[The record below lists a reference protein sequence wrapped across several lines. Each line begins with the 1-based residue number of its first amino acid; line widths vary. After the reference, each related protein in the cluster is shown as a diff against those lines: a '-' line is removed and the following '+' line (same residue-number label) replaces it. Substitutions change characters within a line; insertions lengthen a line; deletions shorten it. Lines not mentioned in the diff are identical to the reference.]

1 MLDKKVSTWATGL
14 ALFSMFFGA
23 GNLIFPLLIGKA
35 AGSES
40 VAAVSGLGLSAV
52 VFPFLGLVAMM
63 LYGGDLRAFLAR
75 LGKWPAFA
83 VMGLLYMSQGPVGA
97 MPRHF
102 TLMHASIKP
111 YIPGLPLI
119 AFSVLIAG
127 VVFYLTIRPAKMM
140 QWLGSILTPLLL
152 ASLGVLVAVGIWQ
165 STDAPISTEGALH
178 HFQEGL
184 KGGYQTLDLTA
195 ALLFATLIIPY
206 LGGGNTTKEQVR
218 RRMLGASFIA
228 AALLMAAYVGLCHLS
243 AHHSGSFALLPPEE
257 LLHAIAVKLLGPIGG
272 FFATLAVFLACLTTN
287 ITLAALFAEYVRKEF
302 FQGKGSIAW
311 PLAGTLAVTGL
322 MATLGFS
329 GIMRA
334 MGPVLEIVYPG
345 LIILCLWNIVSKLY
359 VLKISPSR

>member
-1 MLDKKVSTWATGL
+1 MFDKKVSIWAAGL

-40 VAAVSGLGLSAV
+40 VAAVTGLGLSAV

-119 AFSVLIAG
+119 VFSALIAC
-127 VVFYLTIRPAKMM
+127 VVFYLTIRPTKMM
-140 QWLGSILTPLLL
+140 QWLGSVLTPLLL
-152 ASLGVLVAVGIWQ
+152 LAIGVLVSVGIWQ
-165 STDAPISTEGALH
+165 ASALPQNIDGALY
-178 HFQEGL
+178 HFQQGL

-195 ALLFATLIIPY
+195 ALLFATLIVPY
-206 LGGGNTTKEQVR
+206 LGQGNVSKQEAR
-218 RRMLGASFIA
+218 RRMLGASLIA
-228 AALLMAAYVGLCHLS
+228 AGLLMAAYVGLCYLS

-257 LLHAIAVKLLGPIGG
+257 LLHAIAVKLLGPVGG
-272 FFATLAVFLACLTTN
+272 FFATGAVFLACLTTN
-287 ITLAALFAEYVRKEF
+287 ITLAALFAEYVRREF
-302 FQGKGSIAW
+302 FQGKGLIAW
-311 PLAGTLAVTGL
+311 PLAGTLFVTGL

-334 MGPVLEIVYPG
+334 MGPVLEVVYPG
-345 LIILCLWNIVSKLY
+345 LIALCLWNMISKLY